1 MSSET
6 EPVARIVISTR
17 DEIGRIDRNI
27 YGHFLESAFFGN
39 IEGGVF
45 DEGSPLSNAEPGLL
59 NGTREDV
66 IAACR
71 ELGVPVVRWPGGNY
85 TLSYW
90 WQDGIGP
97 RDGRPRRLDVNWG
110 EEDSNRFGTDEFL
123 AWCAAVGAEPYL
135 VHNCR
140 SVDDAVRWVEYTNY
154 GGDTALTR

>member
-1 MSSET
+1 MPRWASWPSASGHHPRDKDSMSSET
-6 EPVARIVISTR
+6 FPMAHVAISTR
-17 DEIGRIDRNI
+17 DEIGRIDRNV

-45 DEGSPLSNAEPGLL
+45 DEGSPLSRSEPGLL

-90 WQDGIGP
+90 WQDGIGR
-97 RDGRPRRLDVNWG
+97 RDGRPRRLDVN
-110 EEDSNRFGTDEFL
+110 
-123 AWCAAVGAEPYL
+123 
-135 VHNCR
+135 
-140 SVDDAVRWVEYTNY
+140 
-154 GGDTALTR
+154 